1 MRPAVPAELLL
12 LPPRENRCALCL
24 ERRTLHGLERGLEE
38 EAQKQLLRKRKL
50 SLFRSAVSQLSS
62 PQNLDPLYPTC
73 PSPSPLDS
81 QVPAPRPAG
90 PPGAGRGA
98 NNKKK
103 NKSKT
108 QRKADQQSREGKKLD
123 KEASAEVERR
133 RRDPSDPNNT
143 LILNYSRWEGDKRTQ
158 MDGKQAAT
166 KRT

>member
-1 MRPAVPAELLL
+1 M
-12 LPPRENRCALCL
+12 
-24 ERRTLHGLERGLEE
+24 
-38 EAQKQLLRKRKL
+38 RKRKR
-50 SLFRSAVSQLSS
+50 FFPICC
-62 PQNLDPLYPTC
+62 PQKPRPLPQ
-73 PSPSPLDS
+73 PHLPLPA

-98 NNKKK
+98 ANNKKK
-103 NKSKT
+103 NKSKA

-123 KEASAEVERR
+123 KAASAEVERR

>member
-1 MRPAVPAELLL
+1 MRNSSFDYLSTSTPLRLALLL
-12 LPPRENRCALCL
+12 L
-24 ERRTLHGLERGLEE
+24 
-38 EAQKQLLRKRKL
+38 L
-50 SLFRSAVSQLSS
+50 SLSE
-62 PQNLDPLYPTC
+62 
-73 PSPSPLDS
+73 

-103 NKSKT
+103 NRSKA

-123 KEASAEVERR
+123 KEATAEVERR
-133 RRDPSDPNNT
+133 KRDPSDPNNT